1 MVFIESIASGVRH
14 EYHLYPSDELCD
26 RYGGPE
32 WEMIAP
38 YINHDPKIGS
48 PRDICMRCVMNALL
62 YIDRTGC
69 QWNLLPKD
77 VPKYGTVY

>member
-1 MVFIESIASGVRH
+1 MNTTCTH
-14 EYHLYPSDELCD
+14 PTTYPTNMNDA
-26 RYGGPE
+26 E
-32 WEMIAP
+32 WEIIAP

-48 PRDICMRCVMNALL
+48 PRDVCTRCVMNALC

-77 VPKYGTVY
+77 LPN